1 MSSCDNTVLTGQEG
15 LIQFKPLGT
24 TNCVDDYCPF
34 MGTRIYLPCAADYD
48 VDDCIEVER
57 VKIPA
62 GEGISDDGGTTV
74 IEDGDTYYVV
84 NDGKGVA
91 GDVDACG
98 NDMEGVPYIEV
109 SATQG
114 GTAISWDTSM
124 AGEAL
129 ESGVLTGTNVAVT
142 SQGDG
147 YNGGSA
153 GTVSGVEVINGSGS
167 GAVVELTV
175 GALGAVTGF
184 TVITGGKGY
193 QAGDTINFEAEN
205 GAGTDASFTL
215 TADHLISV
223 RGNSNEGSYTFRLCD
238 FQTVCGVRSFSID
251 LSRDELDVTTLPCS
265 VSEACGKELAS
276 FRKTQAGFAT
286 ATGTLEV
293 YFTCDNESIQ
303 NKILQGSLQRTQGG
317 ATVRLY
323 VCTKT
328 DAQGEID
335 VDSSLFIE
343 ADIQLLGMSFAVDP
357 DSTRPQRRLTS
368 ALRQLCLPSV
378 FPDHWYGIAYALAYA
393 GAFLSHYDS
402 YVIGVINGWSYT
414 LHRQAEKSCPS

>member
-1 MSSCDNTVLTGQEG
+1 MSTCDNTVLTGQEG

-48 VDDCIEVER
+48 IDDCIEIER
-57 VKIPA
+57 VKIPS
-62 GEGISDDGGTTV
+62 GEGVSDDGGVSV
-74 IEDGDTYYVV
+74 IETGDTYYIV

-109 SATQG
+109 SMVQG
-114 GTAISWDTSM
+114 GSAISWDTSK
-124 AGEAL
+124 AGEPL
-129 ESGVLTGTNVAVT
+129 TSGVLTGELTVSTAGT
-142 SQGDG
+142 G
-147 YNGGSA
+147 YNGGQAGALQNVDLINQAYVGRSGDSARADVVFGAGGVVESVTITSGGAGYSA
-153 GTVSGVEVINGSGS
+153 GDMVYLALDNGGGTVAIMQVPGTGV
-167 GAVVELTV
+167 
-175 GALGAVTGF
+175 
-184 TVITGGKGY
+184 
-193 QAGDTINFEAEN
+193 
-205 GAGTDASFTL
+205 TD
-215 TADHLISV
+215 V
-223 RGNSNEGSYTFRLCD
+223 RGNSPEGSYTFRLCD

-286 ATGTLEV
+286 ATGSLEV

-317 ATVRLY
+317 ASVRLY

-335 VDSSLFIE
+335 TDSSLYIE
-343 ADIQLLGMSFAVDP
+343 ADIQLLGMSFSVNPDDP
-357 DSTRPQRRLTS
+357 TTATINFGVTNVVS
-368 ALRQLCLPSV
+368 A
-378 FPDHWYGIAYALAYA
+378 FG
-393 GAFLSHYDS
+393 LS
-402 YVIGVINGWSYT
+402 
-414 LHRQAEKSCPS
+414 

>member
-34 MGTRIYLPCAADYD
+34 VGTRIYLPCSADYD
-48 VDDCIEVER
+48 IGDCIEFHPE
-57 VKIPA
+57 KIPS
-62 GEGISDDGGTTV
+62 GQGQSPDGGTTV
-74 IEDGDTYYVV
+74 IDDGDTFYIVD
-84 NDGKGVA
+84 DGVGVA
-91 GDVDACG
+91 GDEDSCG
-98 NDMEGVPYIEV
+98 NDMEGVPYIVV
-109 SATQG
+109 SLTEGGAPIIWDNSQAGDVVRNGTLIVGSPIAVTTQG
-114 GTAISWDTSM
+114 T
-124 AGEAL
+124 
-129 ESGVLTGTNVAVT
+129 
-142 SQGDG
+142 G

-153 GTVSGVEVINGSGS
+153 GTLNGVEIISSTGGR
-167 GAVVELTV
+167 GAIADVTV
-175 GALGAVTGF
+175 GVGGAITSF
-184 TVITGGKGY
+184 TVTSGGENYTVGTNI
-193 QAGDTINFEAEN
+193 GFETPN
-205 GAGTDASFTL
+205 GGGSDAMYTL
-215 TADHLISV
+215 TAADVVNL
-223 RGNSNEGSYTFRLCD
+223 RGDSPEGYYTIRLCD
-238 FQTVCGVRSFSID
+238 FQTVCGVRSFSLD

-303 NKILQGSLQRTQGG
+303 NKILTGSLQRTQGG

-343 ADIQLLGMSFAVDP
+343 ADIQLLGMSFSVDP
-357 DSTRPQRRLTS
+357 DNPTTATINFGVTHVNS
-368 ALRQLCLPSV
+368 A
-378 FPDHWYGIAYALAYA
+378 FG
-393 GAFLSHYDS
+393 LS
-402 YVIGVINGWSYT
+402 
-414 LHRQAEKSCPS
+414 

>member
-129 ESGVLTGTNVAVT
+129 SESGVLTGTNVAVT
-142 SQGDG
+142 TAKATG
-147 YNGGSA
+147 YNGG
-153 GTVSGVEVINGSGS
+153 
-167 GAVVELTV
+167 L
-175 GALGAVTGF
+175 L
-184 TVITGGKGY
+184 
-193 QAGDTINFEAEN
+193 
-205 GAGTDASFTL
+205 
-215 TADHLISV
+215 
-223 RGNSNEGSYTFRLCD
+223 
-238 FQTVCGVRSFSID
+238 
-251 LSRDELDVTTLPCS
+251 
-265 VSEACGKELAS
+265 
-276 FRKTQAGFAT
+276 
-286 ATGTLEV
+286 LE
-293 YFTCDNESIQ
+293 
-303 NKILQGSLQRTQGG
+303 R
-317 ATVRLY
+317 
-323 VCTKT
+323 
-328 DAQGEID
+328 
-335 VDSSLFIE
+335 
-343 ADIQLLGMSFAVDP
+343 
-357 DSTRPQRRLTS
+357 
-368 ALRQLCLPSV
+368 
-378 FPDHWYGIAYALAYA
+378 
-393 GAFLSHYDS
+393 
-402 YVIGVINGWSYT
+402 
-414 LHRQAEKSCPS
+414 

>member
-1 MSSCDNTVLTGQEG
+1 MSTCDNTVLTGQEG

-48 VDDCIEVER
+48 VDDCIEIER
-57 VKIPA
+57 VKIPS
-62 GEGISDDGGTTV
+62 GEGISDDGGATV
-74 IEDGDTYYVV
+74 IETGDTYYVV

-109 SATQG
+109 SMVQG
-114 GTAISWDTSM
+114 GSAISWDTSL
-124 AGEAL
+124 AGEPL
-129 ESGVLTGTNVAVT
+129 TSGVLTGELTVSTAGT
-142 SQGDG
+142 G
-147 YNGGSA
+147 YNGGQAGALQNVDLINQAYVGRSGDSARADVVFGAGGVVESVTITSGGTGYSA
-153 GTVSGVEVINGSGS
+153 GDMVYLALDNGGGTVAVMQVPGTGV
-167 GAVVELTV
+167 
-175 GALGAVTGF
+175 
-184 TVITGGKGY
+184 
-193 QAGDTINFEAEN
+193 
-205 GAGTDASFTL
+205 TD
-215 TADHLISV
+215 V
-223 RGNSNEGSYTFRLCD
+223 RGNSAEGSYTFRLCD

-286 ATGTLEV
+286 ATGSLEV

-317 ATVRLY
+317 ASVRLY

-343 ADIQLLGMSFAVDP
+343 ADIQLLGMSFSVNPDDP
-357 DSTRPQRRLTS
+357 TTATINFGVTNVVS
-368 ALRQLCLPSV
+368 A
-378 FPDHWYGIAYALAYA
+378 FG
-393 GAFLSHYDS
+393 LS
-402 YVIGVINGWSYT
+402 
-414 LHRQAEKSCPS
+414 

>member
-24 TNCVDDYCPF
+24 TNCIDDYCPF
-34 MGTRIYLPCAADYD
+34 MGDRIYLPCSADYD
-48 VDDCIEVER
+48 IGDCISVER

-62 GEGISDDGGTTV
+62 GEGVSYDGGTTV
-74 IEDGDTYYVV
+74 IADGDQFYIVD
-84 NDGKGVA
+84 DGKGAA

-98 NDMEGVPYIEV
+98 NDMEGVPYIKV
-109 SATQG
+109 SLLED
-114 GTAISWDTSM
+114 GTPINWDTSM
-124 AGEAL
+124 AGDEVA
-129 ESGVLTGTNVAVT
+129 EGTLTGTLSVV
-142 SQGDG
+142 
-147 YNGGSA
+147 NGGSGYTA
-153 GTVSGVEVINGSGS
+153 GDHTGVELISSLGGGRGAKATVTVLASGDIS
-167 GAVVELTV
+167 RV
-175 GALGAVTGF
+175 
-184 TVITGGKGY
+184 VITTGGTGY
-193 QAGDTINFEAEN
+193 SSGDILAVSMPN
-205 GAGTDASFTL
+205 GGGTDAQLQVQGSNVTDL
-215 TADHLISV
+215 
-223 RGNSNEGSYTFRLCD
+223 RGNSSEGSYTFRLCD

-343 ADIQLLGMSFAVDP
+343 ADIQLLGMSFSVDP
-357 DSTRPQRRLTS
+357 DNPTTATINFGVTHVTS
-368 ALRQLCLPSV
+368 A
-378 FPDHWYGIAYALAYA
+378 FG
-393 GAFLSHYDS
+393 LS
-402 YVIGVINGWSYT
+402 
-414 LHRQAEKSCPS
+414 

>member
-1 MSSCDNTVLTGQEG
+1 MASCDNTVLTGQEG

-24 TNCVDDYCPF
+24 TNCIDDYCPF
-34 MGTRIYLPCAADYD
+34 MGDRIYLPCSADYD
-48 VDDCIEVER
+48 IGDCLEVET

-62 GEGISDDGGTTV
+62 GEGQSADGGTSV
-74 IEDGDTYYVV
+74 IGEGDTFYIVD
-84 NDGKGVA
+84 DGKGVA

-114 GTAISWDTSM
+114 GTPITWDNSD
-124 AGEAL
+124 AGDDVR
-129 ESGVLTGTNVAVT
+129 SGSLVTGTSIAVST
-142 SQGDG
+142 QGTG

-153 GTVSGVEVINGSGS
+153 GTLTGIEIISSTGGRGGV
-167 GAVVELTV
+167 ATLTV
-175 GALGAVTGF
+175 GAGGAILSFEVTKGGENYTAGGNIGF
-184 TVITGGKGY
+184 QASNGG
-193 QAGDTINFEAEN
+193 
-205 GAGTDASFTL
+205 GTDAVYTL
-215 TADHLISV
+215 TASDVEDIS
-223 RGNSNEGSYTFRLCD
+223 GNSSEGHYIFRLCD
-238 FQTVCGVRSFSID
+238 FQTVCGVRSFSLD

-317 ATVRLY
+317 ASVRLY

-335 VDSSLFIE
+335 VDNSLYIE
-343 ADIQLLGMSFAVDP
+343 ADIQLLGMSFSVDP
-357 DSTRPQRRLTS
+357 DNPTTATINFGVTSVASAFGLT
-368 ALRQLCLPSV
+368 
-378 FPDHWYGIAYALAYA
+378 
-393 GAFLSHYDS
+393 
-402 YVIGVINGWSYT
+402 
-414 LHRQAEKSCPS
+414 